1 MYAKFSWFLTASL
14 MGSCR
19 LTICLII
26 SFASFAAISQ
36 TINLSMAIVCLNQQS
51 KPRNTTEDFNCTLNT
66 ELNAYN
72 ETFEDT
78 TQVVMM

>member
-19 LTICLII
+19 LTISLII

-51 KPRNTTEDFNCTLNT
+51 KPRNATENFNCTLNT
-66 ELNAYN
+66 ELNASN

-78 TQVVMM
+78 TQVIII